1 MAEAL
6 RSAGRIPDRTVPD
19 PRAPTS
25 ADLIRR
31 VTWIQA
37 GGFALLLAI
46 LVGDD
51 LYAQAIPRTWELV
64 EIAAGVMVV
73 ALSLWATRRL
83 TSRIRLLDEL
93 VSVCMVCKRVRS
105 EDRWVPIEVF
115 LTARTDAAFSHGLCP
130 TCYEREYA
138 D

>member
-1 MAEAL
+1 MAEPL
-6 RSAGRIPDRTVPD
+6 RAAGPTDARPVPD

-25 ADLIRR
+25 SDLIRR
-31 VTWIQA
+31 VSWVQA
-37 GGFALLLAI
+37 GGFVLLLGI

-51 LYAQAIPRTWELV
+51 LYARAVPRPWELV
-64 EIAAGVMVV
+64 EIAAGVVVV
-73 ALSLWATRRL
+73 AVSLWATRRL

-105 EDRWVPIEVF
+105 EDRWVPIEAF

-138 D
+138 E